1 MGQIKG
7 ITSSSSYPS
16 HNTTISTAATK
27 WANKQGDQA
36 PATTPVSAFIIV
48 AAAKTIHH

>member
-7 ITSSSSYPS
+7 ITSSSYPS

-36 PATTPVSAFIIV
+36 PAMPVSAFIIV